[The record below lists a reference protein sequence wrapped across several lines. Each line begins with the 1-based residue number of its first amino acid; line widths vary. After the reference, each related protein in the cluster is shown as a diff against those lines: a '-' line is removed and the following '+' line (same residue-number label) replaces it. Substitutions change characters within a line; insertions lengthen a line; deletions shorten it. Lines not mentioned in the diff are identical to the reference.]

1 LLENDPT
8 VRQNVALPLDE
19 HSRLRGISHMNRI
32 LLIDDDDLVRE
43 TLTRS
48 LRDAGFETE
57 SVATGQLAI
66 QLLMS
71 QPFDLVVTDIIM
83 PDCDGIETINQ
94 ITKGWP
100 GLKIIAISGGG
111 LGSAN
116 LYLSTAEGLGA
127 NLTLTKPFRPSEL
140 VRAIERCLG
149 RGNV

>member
-1 LLENDPT
+1 MD
-8 VRQNVALPLDE
+8 
-19 HSRLRGISHMNRI
+19 RI

-57 SVATGQLAI
+57 SVASGQLGI
-66 QLLMS
+66 QSLINQS
-71 QPFDLVVTDIIM
+71 FELVVTDIIM
-83 PDCDGIETINQ
+83 PDCDGIETISQ
-94 ITKGWP
+94 IRKGWP

-149 RGNV
+149 RGNVT